1 MAETAEDVRAIVDLY
16 MPTII
21 TGINHMSER
30 SHKKD
35 REDWTED
42 DIATM
47 AAYSYA
53 HNMLKRLGAPQN
65 VRSDQIDS
73 GIDYDLPSVLDLIEM
88 AKRRTK
94 AIDQTLAEFPEA
106 RKYLARFEGTI
117 W

>member
-1 MAETAEDVRAIVDLY
+1 MTTVQEMRDILDTY

-30 SHKKD
+30 SHRKD

-53 HNMLKRLGAPQN
+53 HNMLKRLAMDQD
-65 VRSDQIDS
+65 VRDSKIDE

-88 AKRRTK
+88 AKRRTA
-94 AIDQTLAEFPEA
+94 AIDKTLAEFPEA
-106 RKYLARFEGTI
+106 RKYLGRYEGTI